1 MWNRKA
7 KVKWQVFYGIGVNP
21 HLERPSQKS
30 LFPEELQ
37 IVEKKFERGTYL
49 QEARPPMDKDIPE
62 DSPIVFEKAIKS
74 QAAQCWAR
82 RGTSAAGRGAGSPQ
96 MQQSFVQEWRRRGI
110 CLQHP
115 AAAAQHCIAGEGPCS
130 KAGARSQLIF
140 LQIHSWQGGE
150 HKDSSPPLDV
160 YVSLL
165 PSNEI
170 RNSGRYFVSSSW
182 TSRFYLPI
190 Q

>member
-1 MWNRKA
+1 MWNRTAQA
-7 KVKWQVFYGIGVNP
+7 KYWIFYGICVNP

-37 IVEKKFERGTYL
+37 ILETKLERGTYL
-49 QEARPPMDKDIPE
+49 QEARPPMDKDTPE
-62 DSPIVFEKAIKS
+62 DSPTVFEKAIKS
-74 QAAQCWAR
+74 QTPQCWGR

-96 MQQSFVQEWRRRGI
+96 MQHSFCEWSRRGI

-140 LQIHSWQGGE
+140 LQIRSCQGGD